1 MRTQTASAVSL
12 YACVLPRNESFGAPF
27 SMYEITIGFLRS
39 NAVLTAFFMSSDSFS
54 SVRTG
59 GALIE

>member
-1 MRTQTASAVSL
+1 
-12 YACVLPRNESFGAPF
+12 
-27 SMYEITIGFLRS
+27 MYEITIGLRRS
-39 NAVLTAFFMSSDSFS
+39 NAVFTAFFMSSDSFS